1 MSGADAET
9 FVDRLRLHA
18 RERPDQHALEDAEH
32 DVSWG
37 ALDRE
42 TDGIAGSLA
51 AAGVGRGARVA
62 LMADPGIAGVRAM
75 LGALKAGAS
84 IVPIPDLAGADA
96 IARMLA
102 DSAPRA
108 IFVCART
115 RHLIAQVHE
124 ADTPLIVSLD
134 FEDAHCVPMQG
145 LLNEERRPCPDVRI
159 LPGDEFNI
167 IYSSGTTGR
176 PKGIVHSHAVRA
188 AWSRGVG
195 PLAFP
200 PGVRTLTTTP
210 LCSNWTLCAL
220 VYTLWAGGCV
230 RMMRKFSSE
239 ELLRECRTF
248 RPDNIFLVPVQIAR
262 LLERADPAEALPG
275 LPPTMKWSA
284 GSYLPPDHKR
294 ALLERWPGG
303 LIEIYGM
310 TEGAPSALL
319 LAHERPD
326 KLHTVGCTDVE
337 DGIKIIGEDGEE
349 LPLGAVGEVV
359 GRAVDVMSGYHND
372 PAATEALIWRDR
384 NGDPFFRSGDM
395 GRLDDEGFLQIL
407 DRKKDVIIS
416 GGFNIYASDLET
428 VLLDHPDV
436 QHAAVFAK
444 ASDRWGE
451 TPAAAVVL
459 ASGADATGEL
469 LRDWANARLGRLQQ
483 ISVVTIVDDLPRGAL
498 GKVLK
503 QALRDDPA
511 LGDKS

>member
-1 MSGADAET
+1 MTGADRET

-18 RERPDQHALEDAEH
+18 RERPDQPALEDAQH
-32 DVSWG
+32 RISWSVLGLETGRIAG
-37 ALDRE
+37 ALM
-42 TDGIAGSLA
+42 
-51 AAGVGRGARVA
+51 AAGISRGATVA
-62 LMADPGIAGVRAM
+62 VMADPGVAGARAM
-75 LGALKAGAS
+75 LGALQAGAA
-84 IVPIPDLAGADA
+84 IVPIPDLVGADA

-102 DSAPRA
+102 DSAPRT
-108 IFVCART
+108 IFVCARM
-115 RHLIAQVHE
+115 RHLLAHIENESA
-124 ADTPLIVSLD
+124 PIIVSLD
-134 FEDAHCVPMQG
+134 FEDARCVSMQD
-145 LLNEERRPCPDVRI
+145 LLDREQPDTDAEI
-159 LPGDEFNI
+159 LPEDRFNI

-176 PKGIVHSHAVRA
+176 PKGIVHTHAVRA
-188 AWSRGVG
+188 AWSRGIG

-230 RMMRKFSSE
+230 RMMRKFSPE
-239 ELLRECRTF
+239 DLLRECRTF
-248 RPDNIFLVPVQIAR
+248 APHNIYLVPVQIAR
-262 LLERADPAEALPG
+262 LLAHADTATLSS
-275 LPPTMKWSA
+275 LPPATKWSA
-284 GSYLPPDHKR
+284 GSYLPLEHKN
-294 ALLERWPGG
+294 ALLERWAGG
-303 LIEIYGM
+303 LIEVYGM

-319 LAHERPD
+319 IAHERPD

-337 DGIKIIGEDGEE
+337 DGIKIIGDDGEE
-349 LPLGAVGEVV
+349 LPVGAVGEVV
-359 GRAVDVMSGYHND
+359 GRAVDVMAGYHND
-372 PAATEALIWRDR
+372 SAATEALIWRDG

-407 DRKKDVIIS
+407 DRKKDMIVS
-416 GGFNIYASDLET
+416 GGFNIYAADLEA

-459 ASGADATGEL
+459 RPGADATAEA

-483 ISVVTIVDDLPRGAL
+483 ISALAIVDDLPRGAL

-503 QALRDDPA
+503 QAMRDHPA
-511 LGDKS
+511 FGENP

>member
-1 MSGADAET
+1 MTGTDIET

-18 RERPDQHALEDAEH
+18 RERPDQPALEDAEQG
-32 DVSWG
+32 VNWG
-37 ALDRE
+37 ALDQE
-42 TDGIAGSLA
+42 TDRIA
-51 AAGVGRGARVA
+51 AALASAGIGRGTRVA
-62 LMADPGIAGVRAM
+62 VMADPGVAGARVM

-84 IVPIPDLAGADA
+84 IVPIPDLVGADA

-115 RHLIAQVHE
+115 RHLLPQVYE
-124 ADTPLIVSLD
+124 AGAPLIVSLD
-134 FEDAHCVPMQG
+134 FEDAGCAPVQSLLDKEPLPHPVP
-145 LLNEERRPCPDVRI
+145 I

-195 PLAFP
+195 PLAFS
-200 PGVRTLTTTP
+200 PGVRTLTATP

-230 RMMRKFSSE
+230 RMMRKFSPE
-239 ELLRECRTF
+239 ELLRECRAF
-248 RPDNIFLVPVQIAR
+248 SPGNIFLVPVQIAR
-262 LLERADPAEALPG
+262 LLERADTAAAFPD
-275 LPPTMKWSA
+275 LPPSMKWSA

-294 ALLERWPGG
+294 ALLDRWPGG
-303 LIEIYGM
+303 LIEVYGM

-319 LAHERPD
+319 IAHERAD

-337 DGIKIIGEDGEE
+337 DGIKIIGEGGEE
-349 LPLGAVGEVV
+349 LPVGAIGEVV

-372 PAATEALIWRDR
+372 AAATEALIWRDR

-416 GGFNIYASDLET
+416 GGFNIYASDLEA
-428 VLLDHPDV
+428 VLLGHPDV

-459 ASGADATGEL
+459 RPGADGTGEA

-483 ISVVTIVDDLPRGAL
+483 ISAVAVVDDLPRGAL

-503 QALRDDPA
+503 QALRDDSA
-511 LGDKS
+511 FGDPS